1 MYEATENT
9 GFAIALWRST
19 LVLDAFVLVFT
30 LCAAG
35 NHGGVLV
42 LLLLTMAVITGLAY
56 RYAVRQG
63 MKFVHRVKRTWK
75 SVCAGLGGNFE
86 GEVNDYVASV
96 RAGMQSKG
104 RYYVAT
110 QTKVA
115 YPTLK
120 NIHGN
125 AQAFTAEVSFWHGQ
139 TIDDYTK
146 HAAAFALAFE
156 VPFVN
161 FDLSESGL
169 IRIRAGAL
177 PIPQAYDFAQLELSD
192 D

>member
-9 GFAIALWRST
+9 GLAIALWRGT
-19 LVLDAFVLVFT
+19 LVLDALVLVFT
-30 LCAAG
+30 LGAAG
-35 NHGGVLV
+35 NDGGVLV
-42 LLLLTMAVITGLAY
+42 LLLLTMAVITGLVD

-63 MKFVHRVKRTWK
+63 MRFVHRVERTWK
-75 SVCAGLGGNFE
+75 SVCVGLGGNFE

-96 RAGMQSKG
+96 RTGMQSKG

-120 NIHGN
+120 NIRGTT
-125 AQAFTAEVSFWHGQ
+125 QAWSAEVSFWHGQ

-169 IRIRAGAL
+169 IRIRAGAM
-177 PIPQAYDFAQLELSD
+177 PIPQAFDFGQLELTD

>member
-1 MYEATENT
+1 
-9 GFAIALWRST
+9 
-19 LVLDAFVLVFT
+19 
-30 LCAAG
+30 
-35 NHGGVLV
+35 
-42 LLLLTMAVITGLAY
+42 
-56 RYAVRQG
+56 
-63 MKFVHRVKRTWK
+63 VHRVERTWK
-75 SVCAGLGGNFE
+75 SVCAGLGGNFA

-120 NIHGN
+120 NIRGN

-139 TIDDYTK
+139 TTDDYTK
-146 HAAAFALAFE
+146 HAAAFALAFG
-156 VPFVN
+156 VPFVS
-161 FDLSESGL
+161 FDLAESGL
-169 IRIRAGAL
+169 IRVRAGAL
-177 PIPQAYDFAQLELSD
+177 AIPQAFDFPQLELSD

>member
-19 LVLDAFVLVFT
+19 LVLDTFVLFST

-42 LLLLTMAVITGLAY
+42 LLLLTMAVITGLVY

-75 SVCAGLGGNFE
+75 QVCAGLSGNFVGE
-86 GEVNDYVASV
+86 GNDYLASV
-96 RAGMQSKG
+96 REGVRSGG

-110 QTKVA
+110 QTKVM
-115 YPTLK
+115 YPQLK
-120 NIHGN
+120 NVRGN
-125 AQAFTAEVSFWHGQ
+125 DQAWTAEVRFFDGQ
-139 TIDDYTK
+139 TI
-146 HAAAFALAFE
+146 
-156 VPFVN
+156 
-161 FDLSESGL
+161 
-169 IRIRAGAL
+169 
-177 PIPQAYDFAQLELSD
+177 
-192 D
+192 

>member
-9 GFAIALWRST
+9 GLAIALWRGT
-19 LVLDAFVLVFT
+19 LVLDALVLVLT

-63 MKFVHRVKRTWK
+63 MKFVHRVERTWK

-96 RAGMQSKG
+96 RAGLQSTG
-104 RYYVAT
+104 HHY
-110 QTKVA
+110 
-115 YPTLK
+115 
-120 NIHGN
+120 
-125 AQAFTAEVSFWHGQ
+125 
-139 TIDDYTK
+139 
-146 HAAAFALAFE
+146 AARHM
-156 VPFVN
+156 N
-161 FDLSESGL
+161 
-169 IRIRAGAL
+169 
-177 PIPQAYDFAQLELSD
+177 
-192 D
+192 